1 MPGPVI
7 DIEMDNPRLPG
18 GKRRVGCGGLVA
30 ALLVLL
36 FGAKTIAWWI
46 LDYEWWEEVHQT
58 AAWWQQLYVHTAPM
72 FYATAA
78 GFLLLWLIHARAL
91 RSAGARITRFPFYMR
106 LSSLVLLAVSFV
118 LSAIQF
124 SSWDVARWIG
134 SRGLPPSEF
143 KDPVF
148 GQPLSFYF
156 FDLPFYQSLAGFL
169 FLLFTAGTLIFWL
182 VGRVWT
188 LRDRFQGG
196 TVVLDW
202 SDLSGSDT
210 PGLRILGTLA
220 LTALAVREWFDRYS
234 AVYDRHPFMTGA
246 DYIAVNLTIPLT
258 TAWAVG
264 LFIGALLI
272 LARKPVAA
280 LLVLLII
287 PIRAVVPGLVNSF
300 YVKPNEITLQR
311 PYIESH
317 IQATR
322 SAYGLNARYKE
333 VDWKLAPEA
342 RLDAAKHQ
350 ALLSNVR
357 LWDWQAFHDTVSQIQ
372 PLRPYIFF
380 DSDVDRY
387 RLNNRLQQVM
397 LSPRELEMQQL
408 GEARNR
414 WPNRHVIY
422 THGYGVVAADANS
435 ITPDGLPRLFI
446 QDAPPKVSAPG
457 MKLSRPEIYYGEV
470 AEEYVFVNT
479 SQPEFNYPS
488 GSENV
493 HNHYSGPGGFPIGS
507 LGIRLAAA
515 VAEGD
520 WNILLTSYLKADSR
534 MMIRRQVKERVDT
547 LAPFLAWD
555 EDPYLVINSQGHL
568 VWMIDGYS
576 TSASHPYSEY
586 VRTREEG
593 TVNYVRNAVKGTV
606 DAYTGET
613 KLYVFAPE
621 DPLIQSYQRLFPGL
635 LLDKASMPAD
645 LREHARYPEWM
656 FRVQAEILLTFHMQD
671 PEAFYNKVDVWDVA
685 HRSAGADRAKV
696 PLDPSYLVAVVP
708 EEAGGKGQA
717 EFLLMLP
724 FTPRS
729 KDNLIGFLIARCD
742 GEALGEMVLMELPKE
757 QLIYGPMQIESRIN
771 QDQNISK
778 DLTLWNQ
785 QGSQVL
791 RGQMVV
797 VPVDGTFLF
806 VQPIY
811 LQSSQARMPQLK
823 KVAIAFGNDLIYT
836 DTYDQ
841 AVAQLTGRRMESSAP
856 GQEKEAPAPS
866 PGSAAPGQTSGGG
879 QHSRQL
885 ETIRQLM
892 DRYRKAASLG
902 QWSEAGKALEGIET
916 ELRKGTP

>member
-7 DIEMDNPRLPG
+7 DIEMDQPRLPG
-18 GKRRVGCGGLVA
+18 GARRFGCGGLVA

-36 FGAKTIAWWI
+36 FGAKTIGWWI
-46 LDYEWWEEVHQT
+46 LDFQWWDEVNQT
-58 AAWWQQLYVHTAPM
+58 AAWWQQIYVHTAPL
-72 FYATAA
+72 FYATAFA
-78 GFLLLWLIHARAL
+78 FALLWLIHARAI
-91 RSAGARITRFPFYMR
+91 RASGARLSRYPFYSR

-118 LSAIQF
+118 LSAVQF

-134 SRGLPPSEF
+134 SRGLPASDYI
-143 KDPVF
+143 DPIF
-148 GQPLSFYF
+148 SQPLSFYL
-156 FDLPFYQSLAGFL
+156 FDLPFYQSVASFL
-169 FLLFTAGTLIFWL
+169 FLILAAGTLIYWL
-182 VGRVWT
+182 VGRLWA
-188 LRDRFQGG
+188 LRDRFGGG
-196 TVVLDW
+196 TIVLDW
-202 SDLSGSDT
+202 SDLSGSNT
-210 PGLRILGTLA
+210 VGVRILGALA
-220 LTALAVREWFDRYS
+220 LVALAGREWFDRYS
-234 AVYDRHPFMTGA
+234 AVYDQHPFMTGA

-258 TAWAVG
+258 TAWSIG
-264 LFIGALLI
+264 LLLAAGLV
-272 LARKPVAA
+272 LARKPQIAV
-280 LLVLLII
+280 LVLLLV
-287 PIRAVVPGLVNSF
+287 PIRAVLPRLVNSF

-311 PYIESH
+311 PYIENH
-317 IQATR
+317 IKATR
-322 SAYGLNARYKE
+322 AAYGLNAKYKE
-333 VDWKLAPEA
+333 VDWKVSGEA
-342 RLDAAKHQ
+342 RLDGEKHQ
-350 ALLSNVR
+350 TLLNNVR

-372 PLRPYIFF
+372 PLRPYTFV

-387 RLNNRLQQVM
+387 QLNGRLQQVM

-446 QDAPPKVSAPG
+446 QDAPPKVTAPG
-457 MKLSRPEIYYGEV
+457 MKLTRPEIYYGEV
-470 AEEYVFVNT
+470 AEEYVFVNS

-493 HNHYSGPGGFPIGS
+493 HNHYSGPGGFPISSFGM
-507 LGIRLAAA
+507 RLAAA

-520 WNILLTSYLKADSR
+520 WNILLTTYLKENSR
-534 MMIRRQVKERVDT
+534 MMIRRQVKERVNT

-555 EDPYLVINSQGHL
+555 EDPYLVLNNEGHL

-576 TSASHPYSEY
+576 TSSSHPYSEF

-593 TVNYVRNAVKGTV
+593 TVNYVRNSVKGTV

-613 KLYVFAPE
+613 RLYVFAPE
-621 DPLIQSYQRLFPGL
+621 DPLILAYQRLFPDL
-635 LLDKASMPAD
+635 LLDKSKMPVD
-645 LREHARYPEWM
+645 IREHARYPEWM

-685 HRSAGADRAKV
+685 HRSAGPERSKV
-696 PLDPSYLVAVVP
+696 QLDPSYLVAVVP
-708 EEAGGKGQA
+708 EEAGGKGKA

-742 GEALGEMVLMELPKE
+742 GDALGEMVLMELPKE

-823 KVAIAFGNDLIYT
+823 KLAIAFGNELIYT
-836 DTYDQ
+836 DTYEQ
-841 AVAQLTGRRMESSAP
+841 AIAQLTGRRL
-856 GQEKEAPAPS
+856 
-866 PGSAAPGQTSGGG
+866 GSAQVSKEVEAEAQSQKATPQAPTGAGQ
-879 QHSRQL
+879 QSRQL

-892 DRYRKAASLG
+892 DRYRKSASQG
-902 QWSEAGKALEGIET
+902 QWGEAGKALEGIEA
-916 ELRKGTP
+916 ELRKTNQ